1 LCITRSPCLY
11 SFFVANWWTLRCL
24 YTHYCPTLFMLHG
37 LILSINQSPRIIQ
50 DQSHDLFVCLTQ
62 LPLVTAAAAAVGPC
76 GGGQWQYAL
85 CFLIPIALVC
95 VELPR
100 RREKLTATTMTP
112 MGHSSA
118 MRRMAQTMFG
128 LVLESA
134 SATKYK
140 ANQTGET
147 RNCFSRCSYF
157 CIVQFS

>member
-1 LCITRSPCLY
+1 MCITRSPCLS
-11 SFFVANWWTLRCL
+11 SFFCCQLVDPLV
-24 YTHYCPTLFMLHG
+24 PLHA
-37 LILSINQSPRIIQ
+37 LLSHPLHAPWPHPL
-50 DQSHDLFVCLTQ
+50 DQSISKNHTRSITWLVR
-62 LPLVTAAAAAVGPC
+62 LPHTAALVTAAAAAVGPC

-118 MRRMAQTMFG
+118 MRRIAQTMFG